1 MLLKQTLRLNK
12 ETLMKEKNNKVTKW
26 WQGYSESH
34 PKFSNLLVQFV
45 KFYLISLLVTL
56 LQYLMLTFMPS
67 FFAAITNWEDLDCY
81 LIPIFDTGKYIFN
94 YSSLDGGMAYFAG
107 YGTTLFVAQ
116 CVNFPLQ
123 RNVAFKSQGKIA
135 YQIMWY
141 VIAFILI
148 FMVCSGLQTFYQP
161 LLKEYIGI
169 PALYNILITVINGGV
184 QMVIYFP
191 IYKIIFPEGN
201 AKKEEVK

>member
-1 MLLKQTLRLNK
+1 MSNIKAFI
-12 ETLMKEKNNKVTKW
+12 VSW
-26 WQGYSESH
+26 WQSYADKH
-34 PKFSNLLVQFV
+34 PKLTKLIIQFV

-67 FFAAITNWEDLDCY
+67 FIAAVTNWEEYDCY
-81 LIPIFDTGKYIFN
+81 LIPIFQSGKYIFN
-94 YSSLDGGMAYFAG
+94 YSIADGGMAYFAG
-107 YGTTLFVAQ
+107 YGATLFVAQ

-123 RNVAFKSQGKIA
+123 RNVTFKSKGKIS

-161 LLKEYIGI
+161 LLKKYIGE

-184 QMVIYFP
+184 QMFIYFP
-191 IYKIIFPEGN
+191 IYKIIFPEGEIN
-201 AKKEEVK
+201 K